1 MYDVALFLGLSL
13 LLIGGL
19 LVMATRRRRS
29 LPQDEVNRQ
38 FQEIVRRLG
47 D

>member
-1 MYDVALFLGLSL
+1 MYDVALLLGLSL

-19 LVMATRRRRS
+19 LVTAARQHRS

-38 FQEIVRRLG
+38 FLEIVRRLG